1 MLPGSASRREAF
13 HASGKT
19 HAGPGPSGASAIP
32 SGKCSPHQ
40 DPRILGSVVLRNC
53 LPGEAGL
60 SLSHYQTHSELMLVL
75 PGPLG
80 RGFLILPGG
89 NSFARI
95 VCVALHLCK

>member
-1 MLPGSASRREAF
+1 MVGTGRRKGPPRERGPESRRDVDICQKA
-13 HASGKT
+13 A
-19 HAGPGPSGASAIP
+19 
-32 SGKCSPHQ
+32 C
-40 DPRILGSVVLRNC
+40 V